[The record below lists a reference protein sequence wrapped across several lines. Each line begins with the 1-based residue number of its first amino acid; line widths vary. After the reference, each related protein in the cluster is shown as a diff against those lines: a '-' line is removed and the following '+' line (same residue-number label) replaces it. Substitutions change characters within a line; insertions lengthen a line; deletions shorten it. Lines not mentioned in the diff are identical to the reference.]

1 MKRLSTYS
9 HSPQREKKYQKKR
22 KDYYY
27 SFNLSNP
34 EGTDHLLIKGDILTC
49 YEQLQSERL
58 PRW

>member
-34 EGTDHLLIKGDILTC
+34 EGKSIFLVSPTIIRLEPEII
-49 YEQLQSERL
+49 YEMS
-58 PRW
+58 